1 MASRTTVEIES
12 QPQVW
17 RSAIERATRE
27 GRPAP
32 GLPTSGQRVAVIGCG
47 TSWFMAQ
54 AYCLLREELGQG
66 SSDAFTSSLF
76 PVGRSGDYERIILLS
91 RSGTTTE
98 IVETARDLASRGA
111 ALTLITAVGG
121 GPIAAHVDDEIV
133 LDFADE
139 ESVVQT
145 RFATSALMLLRAS
158 LGQDL
163 QGALEDLA
171 AVLGQEIPQ
180 AWIDAEQVS
189 FLGDGWCFGLAN
201 EAGLKWREAS
211 QSWTESYPAMEY
223 RHGPIAIAQPGRL
236 VWVFGEAPAGMAEQ
250 VAATGADFLVFPQDP
265 VAALVLAQRVAVAR
279 AEARGLDP
287 DRPRHLTRAVILPQD
302 EG

>member
-1 MASRTTVEIES
+1 MEIDSQPRVWRRAIES
-12 QPQVW
+12 
-17 RSAIERATRE
+17 AADA
-27 GRPAP
+27 GRRGALPAR
-32 GLPTSGQRVAVIGCG
+32 GERVAVIGCG

-66 SSDAFTSSLF
+66 PSEAHTSSLA
-76 PVGRSGDYERIILLS
+76 PVHRGGDYERAILIS

-98 IVETARDLASRGA
+98 MVGIARALAGHGVP
-111 ALTLITAVGG
+111 LTLITAVGQ
-121 GPIAAHVDDEIV
+121 GPIAPYASHEIV

-158 LGQDL
+158 LGQDPAPAIRDAER
-163 QGALEDLA
+163 ALDY
-171 AVLGQEIPQ
+171 EIPR
-180 AWIDAEQVS
+180 AWLEAEQVS
-189 FLGDGWCFGLAN
+189 FLGEGWCFGLAN
-201 EAGLKWREAS
+201 EAALKWREAS

-236 VWVFGEAPAGMAEQ
+236 VWVLGRAPEGLAEQ
-250 VAATGADFLVFPQDP
+250 VAATGAELLVLPLDP
-265 VAALVLAQRVAVAR
+265 VAALVLAQRAAVAR
-279 AEARGLDP
+279 AQARGLDP
-287 DRPRHLTRAVILPQD
+287 DRPRHLSRAVILTQD